1 MALWFGEVAREEP
14 AKAVG
19 RRNEATAMVL
29 VTAEEYG
36 GTTANVNRRATICI
50 AHPTIAEL

>member
-1 MALWFGEVAREEP
+1 MDLDYVALWFG

-19 RRNEATAMVL
+19 QRSEATSMVL

-36 GTTANVNRRATICI
+36 GTTANMIRRATICI
-50 AHPTIAEL
+50 ARPTIVEL